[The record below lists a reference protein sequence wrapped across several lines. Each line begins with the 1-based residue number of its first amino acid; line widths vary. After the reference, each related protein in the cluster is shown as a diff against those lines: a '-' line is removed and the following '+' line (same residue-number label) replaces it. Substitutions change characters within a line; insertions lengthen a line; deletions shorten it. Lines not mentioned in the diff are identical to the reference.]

1 MNGCRA
7 TPQQRPK
14 VSMSDFGATP
24 VISKRLQQHPG
35 GSTLSAQEVGASWRQ
50 VWDSPEMLALRG
62 DRKRFFTAA
71 WTAFLATFGLLL
83 TVTAFF
89 PSVTGHRIIGSITVG
104 FALSALYIATV
115 LLLTALYVRRAR
127 RWDGLAARAL
137 TATISS
143 GPEGRKLHV

>member
-71 WTAFLATFGLLL
+71 WTAF
-83 TVTAFF
+83 F